1 MEEEQPPLMMVPQ
14 RHTEPRTTARLQR
27 PSLAAKRKRWRTVG
41 LDVVVPTTEEQDSC
55 GLLSQ
60 RATANEMT
68 ELQRRMVARGGAT
81 VPQRETAAELSSSFV
96 FSILSDLFFLS
107 LFYFSALFYYFF
119 FSVGV
124 QLMKGRKGQGWNGG
138 DGAAVAA
145 CAMGRLK
152 IAMML
157 DDSAAVITLGDK
169 VFLRLEQVMESC
181 NKIGWL

>member
-14 RHTEPRTTARLQR
+14 AAHRAANYGEVTAAVFGREKETVAH
-27 PSLAAKRKRWRTVG
+27 SGCAKR
-41 LDVVVPTTEEQDSC
+41 
-55 GLLSQ
+55 
-60 RATANEMT
+60 RA
-68 ELQRRMVARGGAT
+68 
-81 VPQRETAAELSSSFV
+81 
-96 FSILSDLFFLS
+96 
-107 LFYFSALFYYFF
+107 
-119 FSVGV
+119 GV